1 MNLQEYIYDNG
12 TDKFYYVC
20 TCCGCK
26 AMRAEYTDDCGAARY
41 YLCMNC
47 GSVEHTPLRIA
58 IVNPVIAETVPS
70 EAWIG
75 ADDYYNIMYFTNAQ
89 MN

>member
-1 MNLQEYIYDNG
+1 MNLQPYIYDNG

-20 TCCGCK
+20 QCCGSK
-26 AMRAEYTDDCGAARY
+26 AMRSENTDGCVTSY
-41 YLCMNC
+41 YLCMHC

-58 IVNPVIAETVPS
+58 IVNPMVAETVPS

-75 ADDYYNIMYFTNAQ
+75 ADDYYNILFFTNEQ

>member
-12 TDKFYYVC
+12 TDKFYYAC
-20 TCCGCK
+20 SCCGCK
-26 AMRAEYTDDCGAARY
+26 AMRDENVDGAVTLY

-58 IVNPVIAETVPS
+58 IVNPQIAETVPS